1 MSSPEFFPALYFY
14 LGESVIE
21 AALAI
26 ALVVMVLRFAHIESA
41 AVRLRFYLLPLLI
54 PSVLSPAAHLL
65 LPQLSE
71 SALIAHVER
80 IGLPFGTLAFESSR
94 VLAPYILAIF
104 GTLLAIGMLQW
115 FVGSARHW
123 RWLGQQRAQ
132 DARALER
139 VERQLRTLTPRD
151 RIPPPA
157 ILLTAPARGPYAWG
171 GGRGWIAIP
180 HDLLQALDDEEL
192 AALLAHELAHVQR
205 GDTWLRLVARLARDL
220 QFFNPLA
227 HWVYRRIETLCEDA
241 CDDLA
246 VQMTGN
252 PLALASSLLKT
263 WRTQQTG
270 VQVWAHT
277 LVSSQVELERR
288 VTRLLAAQV
297 GLSSRRREEIVF
309 ASATSA
315 LVFALSIV

>member
-1 MSSPEFFPALYFY
+1 MSSPEFFPALYLY
-14 LGESVIE
+14 LGESMIE
-21 AALAI
+21 ASLALGF
-26 ALVVMVLRFAHIESA
+26 VVIVLRLARIELA
-41 AVRLRFYLLPLLI
+41 AVRVRFYLLPLLI

-71 SALIAHVER
+71 SALIAQVER
-80 IGLPFGTLAFESSR
+80 SGLPLATLDLEPSR
-94 VLAPYILAIF
+94 VFAPYILGVF
-104 GTLLAIGMLQW
+104 GVLLAIGMLQW

-123 RWLGQQRAQ
+123 RWLGQQRVQ

-139 VERQLRTLTPRD
+139 VERALQALTTQD
-151 RIPPPA
+151 RIRLPEI
-157 ILLTAPARGPYAWG
+157 ILAAPARGPYTWG

-180 HDLLQALDDEEL
+180 HDLLQELDDEEL

-263 WRTQQTG
+263 WRTQQRG
-270 VQVWAHT
+270 MQVWAHT

-288 VTRLLAAQV
+288 VTRLLAERV
-297 GLSSRRREEIVF
+297 ESSSVRREEIVF
-309 ASATSA
+309 ASVTSA